1 METLSAMDIVKV
13 LRNKQISLFTLAD
26 FGRLLNIANQQ
37 TLYKKLQRLEKE
49 EIIEKL
55 INGKYRFLFG
65 TINVFTMANF
75 LYQPSYIS
83 LESALS
89 FHGIITG
96 FPYQITSMSIK
107 KPCRFEV
114 DGRDFHYSQISPKLF
129 WGYEKKEN
137 FAVANREKALLDY
150 IYFGTK
156 GLRNLSFDEF
166 DLTGINKPKL
176 AIYAKK
182 FNNKIY
188 DYIRTNRKFS

>member
-1 METLSAMDIVKV
+1 METYSQTDIIKI
-13 LRNKQISLFTLAD
+13 LRNEQTSLFTLTD
-26 FGRLLNIANQQ
+26 FGRLFNIANQQ
-37 TLYKKLQRLEKE
+37 TLYKKIQRLEKE
-49 EIIEKL
+49 KIIQKL

-65 TINVFTMANF
+65 TINDFTLANF
-75 LYQPSYIS
+75 LYQPSYLS

-96 FPYQITSMSIK
+96 FPYQKTSITIK
-107 KPCRFEV
+107 KTRNFKV
-114 DGRDFHYSQISPKLF
+114 DGKDFQYSQISQKLF

-137 FAVANREKALLDY
+137 FLMANKEKSLLDY
-150 IYFGTK
+150 IYFGLK

-166 DLTGINKPKL
+166 DLTGINKQKL
-176 AIYAKK
+176 AIYAKR

>member
-1 METLSAMDIVKV
+1 METYSQTDIIKILQSRQV
-13 LRNKQISLFTLAD
+13 LFFTLTD
-26 FGRLLNIANQQ
+26 FGRLFNIVNQQ
-37 TLYKKLQRLEKE
+37 TLYKKIQRLEKE
-49 EIIEKL
+49 KIIQKL
-55 INGKYRFLFG
+55 INGKYRFLFLAADD
-65 TINVFTMANF
+65 FTMANF

-107 KPCRFEV
+107 KPCSFEV